1 LPVPLPAARWQSFG
15 SPPDA
20 PELLLLSV
28 GLPASAPD
36 PVELLPTLLPF
47 ILLPPVALVPDAP
60 PLVLDAPLPDDAPPL
75 ELPEPPEPPED

>member
-15 SPPDA
+15 SPPEA
-20 PELLLLSV
+20 PELVLPSD

-47 ILLPPVALVPDAP
+47 ILPPPVALVLDAP
-60 PLVLDAPLPDDAPPL
+60 PPLPDDVPPL
-75 ELPEPPEPPED
+75 ELPEPPELPED